1 MTLWTGARPAPGTTD
16 LLEVLDRALTGGIA
30 IASDRR
36 INVVALGRA
45 SDRARLVVKATDIY
59 LRHPEPEPGERAV
72 ARVGAQQVVADRVR
86 EQPKRRHG

>member
-36 INVVALGRA
+36 INVVALGGA
-45 SDRARLVVKATDIY
+45 SHRARLVVTATEIY
-59 LRHPEPEPGERAV
+59 LRHPEPEPGDRPAAPVIADEVR
-72 ARVGAQQVVADRVR
+72 QQPR
-86 EQPKRRHG
+86 RRHG

>member
-36 INVVALGRA
+36 INVVTLGRA
-45 SDRARLVVKATDIY
+45 SHRARVVVTATEIY
-59 LRHPEPEPGERAV
+59 LRHPEPEPGERPTARLV
-72 ARVGAQQVVADRVR
+72 AERVEQ
-86 EQPKRRHG
+86 QPKRRHG

>member
-36 INVVALGRA
+36 INVVTLGGA
-45 SDRARLVVKATDIY
+45 SQRARLVVTATETY
-59 LRHPEPEPGERAV
+59 LRHPEPEPGDRPAP
-72 ARVGAQQVVADRVR
+72 RLIADRVR